1 MLEKLA
7 EYAGESLSLNIF
19 GLLLALVAM
28 ETVLSADNAVA
39 LATLVQD
46 LENREHQRQA
56 LNWGL
61 IVALLLRVSLL
72 LTATW
77 VIQFWQFE
85 LLGAIYLLWLS
96 TKYFWERFSSSEVDS
111 QIGNRPTQGL
121 NSFWQVVPLIAMTDL
136 AFSMDSV
143 TTAVALTNRT
153 WLVLIGC
160 LMGVISLR
168 FLSGLFVRL
177 LERFTYL
184 EVAAYL
190 SVLAVGMRLLF
201 KVIFPSYVPPD
212 WFVLTLMAVL
222 FTWGFSKRV
231 VPQVLEKERKT
242 IELTPG
248 TEIKVA
254 RYSQLEE
261 VYCQNASHYR
271 KPNPYSVEKKHDF

>member
-177 LERFTYL
+177 LERFAYL
-184 EVAAYL
+184 EAAAYL

-222 FTWGFSKRV
+222 FIWGFSERA
-231 VPQVLEKERKT
+231 VPQILVREKKT
-242 IELTPG
+242 IALTPG
-248 TEIKVA
+248 AEIKVA
-254 RYSQLEE
+254 PYSQLEE
-261 VYCQNASHYR
+261 IYCQNASNYR
-271 KPNPYSVEKKHDF
+271 KTKTYSLEKHDF